1 MNTISTFFYRV
12 SRGWVTLLAIIIFLV
27 FSALELPRQNAQ
39 ADQYS
44 QGVGSPDTSL
54 LYSGG
59 KLYSMA
65 KWYGAEGREAY
76 LHARWTFDLAFPFVY
91 TFFLVTAVSWVLNRA
106 LPERSRLRLLNLL
119 PLAAI
124 AFDFLEN
131 SMTSIVMWGFPSRI
145 AIAEGMAVVATPL
158 KWLTLAISFLVLLIG
173 LLALLVKRI
182 RSATH

>member
-1 MNTISTFFYRV
+1 MNKISAFFYRV
-12 SRGWVTLLAIIIFLV
+12 SRGWVTLLAVVVFLV
-27 FSALELPRQNAQ
+27 FSTWQLPQQNAR

-44 QGVGSPDTSL
+44 QGIGSPDTSL
-54 LYSGG
+54 FYSGG
-59 KLYSMA
+59 ELFSMA
-65 KWYGAEGREAY
+65 KWYGMEGRSAY
-76 LHARWTFDLAFPFVY
+76 LRARWTFDLAFPFVY

-145 AIAEGMAVVATPL
+145 AIAEGLAVVATPL

-173 LLALLVKRI
+173 LLTMLVKRI
-182 RSATH
+182 RSATR